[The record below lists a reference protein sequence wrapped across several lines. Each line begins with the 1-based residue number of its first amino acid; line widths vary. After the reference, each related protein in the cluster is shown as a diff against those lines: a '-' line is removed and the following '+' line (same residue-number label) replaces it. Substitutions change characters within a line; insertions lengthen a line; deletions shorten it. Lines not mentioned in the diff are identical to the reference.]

1 MDRGAWSAP
10 LSMGSQRVRHTEG
23 LSMHT
28 RACGHVHTHAHIHA
42 LLCYWVMNSCLTI
55 CDLMDCSSPGLPV
68 PYYCPKFAQTHVCW
82 VGDAIQQSHP
92 LSFPFS
98 SCPQSFLK
106 SESFPMGWLFASGG
120 QSIGASVLVPSRN
133 IQDWCP
139 VGLTGLI
146 SLQSKGLSRVFSDI
160 AIQKHQF
167 FGTQPSLWSST
178 HIYTWL
184 LDSQPQTLVIICWL
198 VFLPVSPAFHLWAI
212 MPSWPLGMESVH
224 ALSASTFQMFP

>member
-1 MDRGAWSAP
+1 
-10 LSMGSQRVRHTEG
+10 MGSQRVRHTEG

-120 QSIGASVLVPSRN
+120 QSIGASVLVLLVT
-133 IQDWCP
+133 IQGWYPLGWIDLLLLGPHLCGPFGEGWLKKYFTA
-139 VGLTGLI
+139 LTT
-146 SLQSKGLSRVFSDI
+146 SLLFYKS
-160 AIQKHQF
+160 
-167 FGTQPSLWSST
+167 
-178 HIYTWL
+178 
-184 LDSQPQTLVIICWL
+184 LVITIINLL
-198 VFLPVSPAFHLWAI
+198 VDLFLKIFYCKIFPLQHCKVVLAHNKRHLI
-212 MPSWPLGMESVH
+212 IPDVVQNQCKPSW
-224 ALSASTFQMFP
+224 